1 MPGIASAVPI
11 RKPRATI
18 NKLFIDLRSLES
30 LEDRNIYTPGGI
42 VKSMKIT
49 KSTKRVLLFMSSPWG
64 RWGRVVVGSVMIVSA
79 LFTGGIALIMLPF
92 GAMMVFTGTMNL
104 CPMGP
109 MYSQPLKGEKI
120 IANMQT
126 YQLK

>member
-1 MPGIASAVPI
+1 
-11 RKPRATI
+11 
-18 NKLFIDLRSLES
+18 
-30 LEDRNIYTPGGI
+30 
-42 VKSMKIT
+42 MKIT

-64 RWGRVVVGSVMIVSA
+64 RWGRVVVGSAMIVSA

-92 GAMMVFTGTMNL
+92 GAMMIFTGTMNL

>member
-1 MPGIASAVPI
+1 M
-11 RKPRATI
+11 
-18 NKLFIDLRSLES
+18 E
-30 LEDRNIYTPGGI
+30 
-42 VKSMKIT
+42 IT
-49 KSTKRVLLFMSSPWG
+49 KSTKRVLLFMSSPYG

-79 LFTGGIALIMLPF
+79 LLTGGAALIILPF
-92 GAMMVFTGTMNL
+92 GALMIFTGSMNL

-109 MYSQPLKGEKI
+109 MYRQPLKGEKI